1 MLIQMIRKYINVNY
15 KATTKSGL
23 NTHIQSLHE
32 RKTYPCQYC
41 EYEATRKDRLYCG
54 LSELWNN
61 QSGNNQNWKN
71 QNMSWSESSYLV
83 LWWKVQTSQTQL
95 IVWSLSWSW
104 SRSWSWSL
112 TSIFNIQCQE
122 LKRKCSD
129 QLLFSGQ
136 FHQGFFSN
144 ICTLLL
150 LLWVSFLLPVFA
162 ANASNLLVSSSCF
175 SWSWDVVWS
184 CCQVLNC
191 TPQNSYW
198 WKQFLLCERSWRLAC
213 RFL

>member
-1 MLIQMIRKYINVNY
+1 MN
-15 KATTKSGL
+15 KASTIFVDCESCFVSLLSGL
-23 NTHIQSLHE
+23 VRVCDS
-32 RKTYPCQYC
+32 PFSW
-41 EYEATRKDRLYCG
+41 LYCG

-95 IVWSLSWSW
+95 IVWSLALSW

-136 FHQGFFSN
+136 FHQGFFPTFVLFCCFEKLQVGGEWFFLRFFLDFES
-144 ICTLLL
+144 
-150 LLWVSFLLPVFA
+150 WV
-162 ANASNLLVSSSCF
+162 
-175 SWSWDVVWS
+175 
-184 CCQVLNC
+184 
-191 TPQNSYW
+191 
-198 WKQFLLCERSWRLAC
+198 
-213 RFL
+213 